1 MEEKDIFTNDSE
13 TLQKLIE
20 LLRFE
25 TEASWSIMLLTEE
38 KYGKDSREAERAR
51 YEWCALSRI
60 LGAAIDPLQLN
71 KLLDIWRNN
80 ND

>member
-25 TEASWSIMLLTEE
+25 TGASWSIILLTEE

-51 YEWCALSRI
+51 CEWYALSKM
-60 LGAAIDPLQLN
+60 LEAAIDPLLLN